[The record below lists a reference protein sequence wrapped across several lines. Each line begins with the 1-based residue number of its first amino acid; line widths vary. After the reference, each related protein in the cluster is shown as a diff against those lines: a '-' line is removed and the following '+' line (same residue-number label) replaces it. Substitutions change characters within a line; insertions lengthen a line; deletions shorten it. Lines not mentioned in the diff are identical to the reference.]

1 MFRQTGGEYA
11 LHLGP
16 PIKPPRIDESG
27 LQYRLYFLDG
37 VGRITNSHEFYAE
50 NDAAAIKI
58 AANIPAAANAS
69 SAKYRF
75 LFGMSVSRSTKSIPG
90 TKTSQL
96 IMTKGQKRVSG
107 DTSETVT
114 MASEAA
120 IDTANQSLAMLNSGL
135 RSISAA

>member
-1 MFRQTGGEYA
+1 MATNNRGRGRGRSGRNNNPEGRNQYSGMMGTARGN
-11 LHLGP
+11 
-16 PIKPPRIDESG
+16 PIA
-27 LQYRLYFLDG
+27 
-37 VGRITNSHEFYAE
+37 T
-50 NDAAAIKI
+50 AAAVGGT
-58 AANIPAAANAS
+58 ANIPAAANAS